1 MRQPNWEVSMRTA
14 LVRSEVQRLL
24 NQRPFRP
31 FALLLESGDRV
42 IIEHP
47 ENIAFDP
54 VAQGVGEFYVIS
66 GRLRL
71 FSTFEAVTSVTLLD
85 SGGEAESA

>member
-1 MRQPNWEVSMRTA
+1 MRTA

-24 NQRPFRP
+24 GQHPFRP
-31 FALLLESGDRV
+31 FALLLENGDRV

-54 VAQGVGEFYVIS
+54 VAEGVADFYVIS

-71 FSTFEAVTSVTLLD
+71 FSTFEAVTSVTLVD
-85 SGGEAESA
+85 AGGETASA

>member
-1 MRQPNWEVSMRTA
+1 MRTA
-14 LVRSEVQRLL
+14 LIRPEVQRLL
-24 NQRPFRP
+24 GQRPFRP
-31 FALLLESGDRV
+31 FALLLQNGDRV

-54 VAQGVGEFYVIS
+54 VAQGIGDFYVIS

-71 FSTFEAVTSVTLLD
+71 FSTFEAVTSVTLVD
-85 SGGEAESA
+85 SGGALESA

>member
-1 MRQPNWEVSMRTA
+1 MRTK
-14 LVRSEVQRLL
+14 LVRPEVQRLL
-24 NQRPFRP
+24 GQRPFRP
-31 FALLLESGDRV
+31 FALLLENGDRV

-54 VAQGVGEFYVIS
+54 TAEGPADFYVIS

-71 FSTFEAVTSVTLLD
+71 FSTFEAVTSVTLVD
-85 SGGEAESA
+85 DGGEAKGA

>member
-1 MRQPNWEVSMRTA
+1 MRTA
-14 LVRSEVQRLL
+14 LVRAEVQRLL

-31 FALLLESGDRV
+31 FALLMENGDRI

-54 VAQGVGEFYVIS
+54 VAQGVADFYVIS

-71 FSTFEAVTSVTLLD
+71 FGTFEAVTGVTLVD
-85 SGGEAESA
+85 VGGEAANT